1 MPDRNLEVMVREL
14 VSCFALD
21 RFVRGLFSP
30 LFVVCASLGYLGLLL
45 PRRSFPDSPG
55 ALVWFVLAPFA
66 EELTWRAIMQ
76 NELARLLPGKG
87 PLTRANL
94 ITSLAFAAAH
104 MLAAPKL
111 MSLLTFFP
119 SLCFGALWSQF
130 RSLWLCCLLHLWY
143 NAALLF

>member
-30 LFVVCASLGYLGLLL
+30 LFVVCASLGY
-45 PRRSFPDSPG
+45 
-55 ALVWFVLAPFA
+55 LAPFA

>member
-1 MPDRNLEVMVREL
+1 MVREL
-14 VSCFALD
+14 VSCFALLIALSEGSFL
-21 RFVRGLFSP
+21 RCSLFA
-30 LFVVCASLGYLGLLL
+30 LSLGYLGLLL
-45 PRRSFPDSPG
+45 PRRSFPDLRARWSG
-55 ALVWFVLAPFA
+55 FVLAPFA

-119 SLCFGALWSQF
+119 
-130 RSLWLCCLLHLWY
+130 LLVFWRLVEPVSFFMAVLP
-143 NAALLF
+143 AAFVV